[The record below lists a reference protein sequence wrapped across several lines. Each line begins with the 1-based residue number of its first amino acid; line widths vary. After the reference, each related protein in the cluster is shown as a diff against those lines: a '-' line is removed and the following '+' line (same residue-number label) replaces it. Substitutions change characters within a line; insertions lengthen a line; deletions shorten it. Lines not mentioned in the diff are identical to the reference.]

1 MKKDNEEKRA
11 MVRTAERS
19 LDILLS
25 FLEAKELSLTEIAKH
40 VSLHKSTVYRL
51 VQTLENKGFLIKSM
65 ETEKYRL
72 GYKCLELAA
81 NMEGKNDPAVLFL
94 PEMQSLRDNIGETV
108 SLYIIDG
115 YERLRIQSVES
126 QLPIRRVAP
135 IGARMPLS
143 VGASSKVL
151 VAYSNQHEQEMI
163 FQHLKTKEQIDLVQ
177 YKKQLTKVKTNGYAT
192 SFEEREPGTSAL
204 SVPIQN
210 RSGEILAALT
220 ISGPIN
226 RLTYR
231 RIKEILPILQ
241 ESQKRLNRLILL

>member
-1 MKKDNEEKRA
+1 MEAENNETKKT
-11 MVRTAERS
+11 VRTAERS
-19 LDILLS
+19 LDILLA
-25 FLEAKELSLTEIAKH
+25 FLDAKELSLTEIAKY

-51 VQTLENKGFLIKSM
+51 VQTLESKGFLIRSP

-94 PEMQSLRDNIGETV
+94 PEMQVLRDTIGETV

-135 IGARMPLS
+135 IGSRMPLS

-151 VAYSNQHEQEMI
+151 VCYSKPHVQEMI

-177 YKKQLTKVKTNGYAT
+177 FKKQLTKVETNGYAT

-204 SVPIQN
+204 SVPILT
-210 RSGEILAALT
+210 RSGDILVALT
-220 ISGPIN
+220 ISGPSN
-226 RLTYR
+226 RLNYR
-231 RIKEILPILQ
+231 RIKEILPILE
-241 ESQKRLNRLILL
+241 ESKKRLNGLI